1 MNKIFLYVFSF
12 LLMSYSVY
20 SQTIEFFSAKEGL
33 QKAKSVSGYA
43 NPVLIAVGS
52 MKGDVSLPAVGNFP
66 IEHNLK
72 EGTSN
77 VWLYLIADSAN
88 PSIKSKIGIIKAKM
102 LGFQGMNLA
111 DFDISMIPY
120 DLNDII
126 SVNWLDTKAI
136 LGFIN
141 SNEVFSS
148 FQKSNGLIMNYIILD
163 YLSEKDLSGF
173 EFDKNY
179 YWVTGFENADGGNL
193 ICFSN
198 AIDGT
203 TECINFTSVEED
215 YNKNHLIVYPNPTTE
230 KIKFNIDNNLLNSKA
245 YIINSKGLIGK
256 ITTLTSPDCEI
267 DISNLPS
274 GSYYIIFSQNNSY
287 SEFTIVR

>member
-1 MNKIFLYVFSF
+1 MNKIFVLIFSF
-12 LLMSYSVY
+12 ILMNNSVF
-20 SQTIEFFSAKEGL
+20 SQTIEFFSAKEGV
-33 QKAKSVSGYA
+33 QKAKSTSGYA
-43 NPVLIAVGS
+43 NPVVIAVGS
-52 MKGDVSLPAVGNFP
+52 MKGTMSIPAIGNFP

-77 VWLYLIADSAN
+77 VWLYLIADSSN
-88 PSIKSKIGIIKAKM
+88 PSVKSKIGIIKAKM
-102 LGFQGMNLA
+102 LGFQGMNVA
-111 DFDISMIPY
+111 DLDISMIPY

-126 SVNWLDTKAI
+126 SVNWLDSKAI

-163 YLSEKDLSGF
+163 YLSEKDLSDFDF
-173 EFDKNY
+173 EKNY
-179 YWVTGFENADGGNL
+179 YWVTGFENTEGGDL

-198 AIDGT
+198 AIDGM

-215 YNKNHLIVYPNPTTE
+215 YNKNHFIVYPNPTADV
-230 KIKFNIDNNLLNSKA
+230 IKFNIDNNLLNSKV
-245 YIINSKGLIGK
+245 YIINAKGLIGK
-256 ITTLTSPDCEI
+256 IINLTSSDCEV
-267 DISNLPS
+267 DVSNLPS